1 MQIPP
6 KSFCSQSHFL
16 QGEGPETD
24 AKGETFMQSI
34 YEKHGGTY
42 HLESDYLLPDFTPPP
57 PPNIGVWGER
67 RRQFLLKNKNALFT
81 AMLLSGKLNAHLEEI
96 DRQAREMLDRLISQ
110 TAASEGVTE
119 ALKARDQ
126 IAWVGA
132 MNNIRAR
139 AEEAVN
145 ADLIYA

>member
-1 MQIPP
+1 
-6 KSFCSQSHFL
+6 
-16 QGEGPETD
+16 
-24 AKGETFMQSI
+24 MQSI
-34 YEKHGGTY
+34 YEKYGGTY
-42 HLESDYLLPDFTPPP
+42 HLEGDYLLPDFTPPP

-67 RRQFLLKNKNALFT
+67 RRQFLLKNRNALFT

-96 DRQAREMLDRLISQ
+96 DCQAREMLDRLISQ
-110 TAASEGVTE
+110 TAAREGVTE

-126 IAWVGA
+126 MAWIGA